1 MADVFAPRVD
11 PSTETVRILKWKK
24 KDGDHVEAGEGIAS
38 VEGAKTTFD
47 VKAPAAGT
55 LKIIAAEGSRVKV
68 GSKIA
73 EVS

>member
-1 MADVFAPRVD
+1 M
-11 PSTETVRILKWKK
+11 EK